1 MFIHRHLEK
10 AFLEAN
16 DFFSVLLLTGARQVG
31 KTTFLK
37 EIATFG
43 RKFVS
48 LDPPDVRTRA
58 ERDPRLFLADNPP
71 PVIIDEI
78 QHVPQL
84 LPYIKEIVD
93 NVRTTDPANA
103 HGMYWLTG
111 SQKFELMQG
120 VSESLAGRIGIFNLL
135 GLSNREIAG
144 TDSVPFLPE
153 KSQNDRKRR

>member
-37 EIATFG
+37 EIATAG

-48 LDPPDVRTRA
+48 LDPPDVRTGA

-84 LPYIKEIVD
+84 LPYIKEIVAD
-93 NVRTTDPANA
+93 
-103 HGMYWLTG
+103 
-111 SQKFELMQG
+111 
-120 VSESLAGRIGIFNLL
+120 
-135 GLSNREIAG
+135 
-144 TDSVPFLPE
+144 
-153 KSQNDRKRR
+153 

>member
-58 ERDPRLFLADNPP
+58 ERLYPW
-71 PVIIDEI
+71 VI
-78 QHVPQL
+78 
-84 LPYIKEIVD
+84 
-93 NVRTTDPANA
+93 
-103 HGMYWLTG
+103 
-111 SQKFELMQG
+111 
-120 VSESLAGRIGIFNLL
+120 RIIF
-135 GLSNREIAG
+135 
-144 TDSVPFLPE
+144 
-153 KSQNDRKRR
+153 